1 MLMTNRNETW
11 KPIPGYEGLYE
22 VSDQGR
28 VKALPH
34 EVPAK
39 GPGTQMTKGGL
50 MSFTLHEAGYPQV
63 SLRKDGKRQKK
74 LVHRLVL
81 MTFAGLPK
89 EGEEGRHLNDVKT
102 DNRLENLRWGS
113 RSENNMDRQ
122 KNGIDFYRNLTHCP
136 LGHPLEGEN
145 LMPSQ
150 INRDCKA
157 RSCLACNR
165 ARSNLKANPDYA
177 PYLKEVGD
185 IHLENIL
192 GPKRRLYRSEIVL
205 MLRSKGIDII

>member
-1 MLMTNRNETW
+1 MDMTNRNENW
-11 KPIPGYEGLYE
+11 KPVVGYEGLYE

-28 VKALPH
+28 VKAIPH

-39 GPGTQMTKGGL
+39 GSGTQMTKGGV
-50 MSFTLHEAGYPQV
+50 MSFTRHKAGYYQV
-63 SLRKDGKRQKK
+63 HLRKDGKRQKK

-81 MTFAGLPK
+81 MAFSGLP
-89 EGEEGRHLNDVKT
+89 ESEQEGRHLNDIKT

-113 RSENNMDRQ
+113 RSENIMDRQ
-122 KNGIDFYRNLTHCP
+122 KNGIEFYRNLTHCP

-165 ARSNLKANPDYA
+165 ARSNLKANPDYT

-192 GPKRRLYRSEIVL
+192 GPKRRLYRADIVRL
-205 MLRSKGIDII
+205 LQSRGILIT